1 MIPSNDFNLGQSIW
15 NHQLTN
21 IPFIMFHTLQVLSQ
35 PDVFCNGGPENRCI
49 LVIINF
55 PSSAISWVG
64 WVAFTTTNTTT
75 YYYFNY

>member
-1 MIPSNDFNLGQSIW
+1 MIPIFDNQSGIGRGP
-15 NHQLTN
+15 T
-21 IPFIMFHTLQVLSQ
+21 FIMFHTLQVLSQ

-75 YYYFNY
+75 YYYFYC